1 MPSLLPFQIE
11 NFESHCHGLK
21 RVGIDPGFV
30 MYTNH
35 HASNGRPAA
44 RLISNDQLEAAQAYI
59 DSPSDESFIRLVK
72 LGALFDN
79 EWDRKTGRWALIA
92 FEGWE
97 VLHKAF
103 SHLHARSGQALQ
115 ELTGLSD
122 LT

>member
-1 MPSLLPFQIE
+1 MPSVLPFPIN
-11 NFESHCHGLK
+11 NFDAYCNGLK
-21 RVGIDPGFV
+21 RVGIDPGYV

-44 RLISNDQLEAAQAYI
+44 RLISSEQLDAAQAYI
-59 DSPSDESFIRLVK
+59 NTPTDELFVRLVK
-72 LGALFDN
+72 LGALFDT
-79 EWDRKTGRWALIA
+79 EWDRKTSRWELIA

-103 SHLHARSGQALQ
+103 SHLYVKSNQTMM

-122 LT
+122 LP